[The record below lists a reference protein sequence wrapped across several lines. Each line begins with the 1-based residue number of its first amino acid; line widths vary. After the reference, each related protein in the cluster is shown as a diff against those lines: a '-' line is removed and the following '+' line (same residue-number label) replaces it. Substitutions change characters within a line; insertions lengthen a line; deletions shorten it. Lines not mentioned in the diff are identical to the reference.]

1 MYRAFCIISS
11 FLVILIWAPL
21 PASADSGVTYTISG
35 IYSTATTSSQLSD
48 PSATFSMSFTVPSQP
63 VTTTFLIGDSFYV
76 DSAIPFSYSASNG
89 GTASG
94 QVYLSFYSL
103 TSGSQPGGLFVDFC
117 ADGPSCLTGLEYQW
131 AVPGAMLYSGLESSP
146 TLDPAAYSFTG
157 GQFLLYHCTFCDNLD
172 ATGTFTG
179 SLTTVPTPEPQS
191 VLLLLVGMLFL
202 LPARVY
208 QRRHRTLTKC
218 GYPV

>member
-1 MYRAFCIISS
+1 MVRTFCIISL
-11 FLVILIWAPL
+11 FLTILVLAPR

-35 IYSTATTSSQLSD
+35 VYSTDTTSSQLSD
-48 PSATFSMSFTVPSQP
+48 PSATFSMSFTIPSQP
-63 VTTTFLIGDSFYV
+63 VTTSFLVGDSFYV
-76 DSAIPFSYSASNG
+76 DSAIPFSFSASNG
-89 GTASG
+89 GTAGG

-131 AVPGAMLYSGLESSP
+131 AVPGALLYSGLESSP
-146 TLDPAAYSFTG
+146 ILDPASFSFTG
-157 GQFLLYHCTFCDNLD
+157 GQFLLYHCTFCDNFD

-179 SLTTVPTPEPQS
+179 EVTTVPTPEPQS
-191 VLLLLVGMLFL
+191 ALLLLVGMLFL

-208 QRRHRTLTKC
+208 QSRQRTLTKC
-218 GYPV
+218 GDPV